1 MHNSLT
7 SLGTQNNQD
16 LFSSLRIQEFKSNKE
31 VKEPEFYLL
40 ILNTF
45 NAEPK
50 HAKDWIPL
58 FYYDFED
65 EMDANDGKGGHSY
78 KLWGEIRGLCH
89 KIWIKNTKYF
99 IKWQLMDSL
108 HPDMKNHLQ

>member
-1 MHNSLT
+1 M
-7 SLGTQNNQD
+7 
-16 LFSSLRIQEFKSNKE
+16 
-31 VKEPEFYLL
+31 
-40 ILNTF
+40 
-45 NAEPK
+45 

-65 EMDANDGKGGHSY
+65 EMDANDGKGSHSY